1 MNGVVASALL
11 ICPVASVAAGGQT
24 PDSSAG
30 NGSSLQLVVQPI
42 GAEAP
47 AYVAF
52 SVEDL
57 LGDPGGIRI
66 NLEIQG
72 VYGLVL
78 DGVSAAD
85 VLRARAQ

>member
-11 ICPVASVAAGGQT
+11 ICPAASVAARGQT
-24 PDSSAG
+24 SDSSAG
-30 NGSSLQLVVQPI
+30 DGSSLQLVVQLV

-57 LGDPGGIRI
+57 LGDPGRIRI
-66 NLEIQG
+66 NLETQG
-72 VYGLVL
+72 VYGFAL
-78 DGVSAAD
+78 DGVSVAD
-85 VLRARAQ
+85 VVRARTQ